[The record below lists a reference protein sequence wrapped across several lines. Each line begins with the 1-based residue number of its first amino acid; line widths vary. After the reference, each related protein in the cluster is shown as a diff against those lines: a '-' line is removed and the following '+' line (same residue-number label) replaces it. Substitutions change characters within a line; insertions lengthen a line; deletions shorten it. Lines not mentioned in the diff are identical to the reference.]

1 MIMPKEKRE
10 IQKSDIMPLD
20 AYIKNR
26 KELRKNIVNFKKN
39 RRVALGP
46 YATFYFESYETM
58 LAQVQ
63 EMLYIEKG
71 GDEQLHDELIAY
83 NPLIPNGK
91 ELTATLMFEIDNPIS
106 RAAFLGKVGGIEE
119 MVFMKINGETVKAV
133 PEEDVDRTSA
143 EGKASSVQF
152 IHFNFTDEQIEKFKS
167 SNLDIELGIDH
178 KEYSH
183 TTKLSKDNIASL
195 SGDFN

>member
-1 MIMPKEKRE
+1 MIMPREKRV
-10 IQKSDIMPLD
+10 IQKEDIMPLEI
-20 AYIKNR
+20 YVQQR
-26 KELRKNIVNFKKN
+26 KELRKKIVEFKKD
-39 RRVALGP
+39 RRIPLGP
-46 YATFYFESYETM
+46 YATFYFESFETM

-71 GDEQLHDELIAY
+71 GDEQLNDELTAY
-83 NPLIPNGK
+83 NPLVPNGK
-91 ELTATLMFEIDNPIS
+91 ELTATLMFEIDNPVS

-119 MVFMKINGETVKAV
+119 MVYLKVGEELIKAV

-152 IHFNFTDEQIEKFKS
+152 VHFKFTDDQVKKFKS
-167 SNLDIELGIDH
+167 NSSQIEIGINH

-183 TTKLSKDNIASL
+183 STKLSENTIKSL
-195 SGDFN
+195 LTDFI

>member
-1 MIMPKEKRE
+1 MMSKEKKE

-20 AYIKNR
+20 VYTKQR
-26 KELRKNIVNFKKN
+26 KELRKNIVEFKKN
-39 RRVALGP
+39 RRISLGP

-71 GDEQLHDELIAY
+71 GDEQLKDELTAY

-91 ELTATLMFEIDNPIS
+91 ELISTLMFEIDNPVS
-106 RAAFLGKVGGIEE
+106 RATFLSKVGGIEQN
-119 MVFMKINGETVKAV
+119 VFMKVDGEIIKAI
-133 PEEDVDRTSA
+133 PEDDVDRTSE

-152 IHFNFTDEQIEKFKS
+152 IHFKFNDEQIGKFKS
-167 SNLDIELGIDH
+167 GSPNVEIGINH
-178 KEYSH
+178 REYSH
-183 TTKLSKDNIASL
+183 TTKLTDINIKSL
-195 SGDFN
+195 SDDFN

>member
-1 MIMPKEKRE
+1 MPREKRE
-10 IQKSDIMPLD
+10 IQKEDIMPLD
-20 AYIKNR
+20 VYTEKR
-26 KELRKNIVNFKKN
+26 RELRKSIVDYKKN

-71 GDEQLHDELIAY
+71 GDEQLNDELSAY

-119 MVFMKINGETVKAV
+119 TVFMKIDGEKIKAV

-152 IHFNFTDEQIEKFKS
+152 IHFNFTNDQIEKFQSNS
-167 SNLDIELGIDH
+167 SEIELGIDH

-183 TTKLSKDNIASL
+183 STKLSKENIASL
-195 SGDFN
+195 STDFS

>member
-1 MIMPKEKRE
+1 MMPKEKRE
-10 IQKSDIMPLD
+10 IQKNDIMPLD
-20 AYIKNR
+20 IYIKQR
-26 KELRKNIVNFKKN
+26 KELRKNIVEFKKD
-39 RRVALGP
+39 RRVSLGP

-71 GDEQLHDELIAY
+71 GDDQLQDELTAY

-91 ELTATLMFEIDNPIS
+91 ELVATLMFEIDNPVS

-119 MVFMKINGETVKAV
+119 KVFMKINGEIIKAV
-133 PEEDVDRTSA
+133 PEKDVDRTSS

-152 IHFNFTDEQIEKFKS
+152 IHFKFNDEQIKTFKS
-167 SNLDIELGIDH
+167 NSIEIELGINH

-183 TTKLSKDNIASL
+183 STKLSILTTKSL
-195 SGDFN
+195 SADFN

>member
-1 MIMPKEKRE
+1 MPKEKRV
-10 IQKSDIMPLD
+10 IQKEDIIPLEI
-20 AYIKNR
+20 YTSKR
-26 KELRKNIVNFKKN
+26 KELRKKIVDFKKN
-39 RRVALGP
+39 RRIPLGP

-71 GDEQLHDELIAY
+71 GDEQLKDELVAY
-83 NPLIPNGK
+83 NPLVPNGK
-91 ELTATLMFEIDNPIS
+91 ELTATLMFEIDNPVS

-119 MVFMKINGETVKAV
+119 KVYMKINGELIKAV

-152 IHFNFTDEQIEKFKS
+152 IHFKFNDDQIKKFKS
-167 SNLDIELGIDH
+167 NSSQIELGIDH
-178 KEYSH
+178 EEYSH
-183 TTKLSKDNIASL
+183 STKLNELTINSL
-195 SGDFN
+195 ISDFN

>member
-1 MIMPKEKRE
+1 MIMPKDKRE
-10 IQKSDIMPLD
+10 IKKEDIMPLD
-20 AYIKNR
+20 IYIKNR
-26 KELRKNIVNFKKN
+26 KELRKNIVEFKKD
-39 RRVALGP
+39 RRIALGP

-71 GDEQLHDELIAY
+71 GEEQLKDELAAY
-83 NPLIPNGK
+83 NPLIPNGT

-106 RAAFLGKVGGIEE
+106 RATFLGKVGGIED
-119 MVFMKINGETVKAV
+119 MVFMKVDGEVVKAV
-133 PEEDVDRTSA
+133 PENDVDRTSA

-152 IHFNFTDEQIEKFKS
+152 IHFKLKDKQISKFNNS
-167 SNLDIELGIDH
+167 SEIEIGINH

-183 TTKLSKDNIASL
+183 TTKLNEDAIKSL
-195 SGDFN
+195 SADFS

>member
-1 MIMPKEKRE
+1 MPKEKRE
-10 IQKSDIMPLD
+10 IQKADIMPLD
-20 AYIKNR
+20 AYIRDR

-119 MVFMKINGETVKAV
+119 MVFMKINGETVKAI

-152 IHFNFTDEQIEKFKS
+152 IHFNFTDDQIQKFKS
-167 SNLDIELGIDH
+167 SDVDIELGMDH

-183 TTKLSKDNIASL
+183 TTKLSQENIASL

>member
-1 MIMPKEKRE
+1 MPREKKE
-10 IQKSDIMPLD
+10 IQKEDIMPLD
-20 AYIKNR
+20 VYTKNR
-26 KELRKNIVNFKKN
+26 KELRKNIVNYKKD
-39 RRVALGP
+39 RRVSLGP

-71 GDEQLHDELIAY
+71 GDEQLKDELIAY

-91 ELTATLMFEIDNPIS
+91 ELTATLMFEIDNPVS
-106 RAAFLGKVGGIEE
+106 RSAFLSKVGGIEE
-119 MVFMKINGETVKAV
+119 KVFIKINGESIKAI

-152 IHFNFTDEQIEKFKS
+152 IHFKFTEEQIQKFKS
-167 SNLDIELGIDH
+167 DSVEVEIGIDH
-178 KEYSH
+178 KDYSH
-183 TTKLSKDNIASL
+183 TTKLSESNLSSL
-195 SGDFN
+195 SADFS

>member
-1 MIMPKEKRE
+1 MSKEKKE
-10 IQKSDIMPLD
+10 IQKNDIMPLD
-20 AYIKNR
+20 IYTKQR
-26 KELRKNIVNFKKN
+26 KELRKNIVEFKKN
-39 RRVALGP
+39 RRISLGP

-71 GDEQLHDELIAY
+71 GDEQLKDELTAY

-91 ELTATLMFEIDNPIS
+91 ELIATLMFEIDNPVS
-106 RAAFLGKVGGIEE
+106 RSAFLNKVGGIEQN
-119 MVFMKINGETVKAV
+119 VFMKFDGEIVNAV

-152 IHFNFTDEQIEKFKS
+152 VHFKFNDEQIKKFKS
-167 SNLDIELGIDH
+167 SSLNVEIGIDH
-178 KEYSH
+178 KEYTH
-183 TTKLSKDNIASL
+183 TTKLTDMNLKSL
-195 SGDFN
+195 SSDFN

>member
-1 MIMPKEKRE
+1 MIMSKEKKL
-10 IQKSDIMPLD
+10 IQKEDIMPLD
-20 AYIKNR
+20 VYTKQR
-26 KELRKNIVNFKKN
+26 KELRKSIVEFKKD
-39 RRVALGP
+39 RRVPLGP

-71 GDEQLHDELIAY
+71 GDEQLKDELSAY
-83 NPLIPNGK
+83 NPLVPNGK
-91 ELTATLMFEIDNPIS
+91 ELTATLMFEIDNPIT

-119 MVFMKINGETVKAV
+119 KVYMKVDGDLINAF

-152 IHFNFTDEQIEKFKS
+152 IHFKFNDEQIKKFKS
-167 SNLDIELGIDH
+167 NSSLIELGINHD
-178 KEYSH
+178 EYSH
-183 TTKLSKDNIASL
+183 STKLNSVTIKSL
-195 SGDFN
+195 SADFN

>member
-1 MIMPKEKRE
+1 MPREKRE
-10 IQKSDIMPLD
+10 IQKQDIMPLD
-20 AYIKNR
+20 VYIGKR
-26 KELRKNIVNFKKN
+26 RELRKNIVTFKKD
-39 RRVALGP
+39 RRIALGP

-71 GDEQLHDELIAY
+71 GDEQLKDELTAY

-91 ELTATLMFEIDNPIS
+91 EFTATLMFEIDNPVS
-106 RAAFLGKVGGIEE
+106 RAAFLSKVGGIEKK
-119 MVFMKINGETVKAV
+119 VFIKIDGQSVKAI
-133 PEEDVDRTSA
+133 PEEDVDRTST

-152 IHFNFTDEQIEKFKS
+152 IHFKLNDEQIQKFKS
-167 SNLDIELGIDH
+167 DGVEVEIGIDH

-183 TTKLSKDNIASL
+183 ITKLNAANISSL
-195 SGDFN
+195 SADLS